1 MGNIIVKA
9 TGELVS
15 ETFGTLEQ
23 EQEIKVN
30 LIKREAREIIFDL
43 EGENNR
49 LKAQEQD
56 AMNGGFRYQRLIH
69 EIELVRQRSN
79 DLKAQVLALTEPREV
94 VELEYLAPLN
104 APLEIGDVP
113 AVLTK
118 RQFQGLVV
126 TVFELGKLG
135 GVINA
140 AEAVMT
146 ANNAVRDVIEAYRE
160 AQDMDKQVAQNLIGV
175 LISEGVEGF
184 TQDDLTAVLIAWPT
198 L

>member
-79 DLKAQVLALTEPREV
+79 DLEAQVLALTEPREV

-160 AQDMDKQVAQNLIGV
+160 AQDMDKQDAQNLIGV
-175 LISEGVEGF
+175 LIAQSVEGF
-184 TQDDLTAVLIAWPT
+184 TQDDLTAVLAAWPT